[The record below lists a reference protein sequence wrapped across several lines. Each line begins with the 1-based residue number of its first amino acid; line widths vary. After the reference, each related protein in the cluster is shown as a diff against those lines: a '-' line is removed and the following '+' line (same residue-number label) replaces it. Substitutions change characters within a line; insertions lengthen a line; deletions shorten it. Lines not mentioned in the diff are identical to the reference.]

1 MLGAIVRFVVSA
13 LVLMLLSFLMGRQF
27 HVGGFGPALFAS
39 IVIAA
44 LGWIVER
51 LMGRNV
57 SPQARGVTGF
67 ITAAVIIYVAQWF
80 VAGFSTTILG
90 ALLAAFL
97 IGLADTFVP
106 TELR

>member
-13 LVLMLLSFLMGRQF
+13 IVLMALSFIIGRQF
-27 HVGGFGPALFAS
+27 HVGGFGPAIIAS
-39 IVIAA
+39 LVIAG
-44 LGWIVER
+44 LGWLAER
-51 LMGRNV
+51 LLGRNV

-67 ITAAVIIYVAQWF
+67 VTAAVIIYIAQWF
-80 VAGFSTTILG
+80 VPGYSTTVLG

>member
-13 LVLMLLSFLMGRQF
+13 IVLMALSFLMGRQF

-39 IVIAA
+39 IVIAV
-44 LGWIVER
+44 LGWVVER
-51 LMGRNV
+51 MLGRNV

-67 ITAAVIIYVAQWF
+67 ITAAVIIYIAQWF
-80 VAGFSTTILG
+80 VPGYATTVLG

-97 IGLADTFVP
+97 IGLVDTFVP